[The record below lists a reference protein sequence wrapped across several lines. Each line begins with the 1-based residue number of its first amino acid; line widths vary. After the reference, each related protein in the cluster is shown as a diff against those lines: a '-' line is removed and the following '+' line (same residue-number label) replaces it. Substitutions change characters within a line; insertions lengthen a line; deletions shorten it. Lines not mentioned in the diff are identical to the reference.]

1 MNMKWDADKYAD
13 KFSFVYQY
21 GNSVLELLEIDKD
34 MVILDLGCGTGTLTK
49 KLSEMCA
56 KAVGI
61 DASED
66 LLEAAKKHYPELEFI
81 HADATNFVLNEKV
94 DAIFSNA
101 VFHWIEQ
108 EKQPELLHCIYSA
121 LKENGQLVF
130 EFGGYGNNRLI
141 HLALESVF
149 ENHHREYNMPFYFPT
164 IGQYASLLE
173 QSGLKVRSM
182 SLFDRM
188 TALNGQ
194 NGLEDWIKM
203 FVKKPFEG
211 VPEDEKNTIITQAVD
226 ILEKDL
232 FHNGVWYADY
242 VRIRGKAIKA

>member
-108 EKQPELLHCIYSA
+108 EKQPELLHCI
-121 LKENGQLVF
+121 
-130 EFGGYGNNRLI
+130 
-141 HLALESVF
+141 
-149 ENHHREYNMPFYFPT
+149 
-164 IGQYASLLE
+164 
-173 QSGLKVRSM
+173 
-182 SLFDRM
+182 
-188 TALNGQ
+188 
-194 NGLEDWIKM
+194 
-203 FVKKPFEG
+203 
-211 VPEDEKNTIITQAVD
+211 
-226 ILEKDL
+226 
-232 FHNGVWYADY
+232 
-242 VRIRGKAIKA
+242 